1 MADNGNGDDD
11 ARLDIESSED
21 KTKQLKE
28 IDNMM
33 FDPDQYEDIIRD
45 FHNFVSKI
53 VDNQALKKFHKE
65 YQTLYK
71 ALVASHKNEDTYIK
85 DCKAQIEEIWK
96 KAQMVKSAIRMAAHE
111 VDKIE
116 DYKLKVEEEQQK
128 VQTKKEESEEK

>member
-53 VDNQALKKFHKE
+53 VDNQSLKKFHKE

-85 DCKAQIEEIWK
+85 DCKA
-96 KAQMVKSAIRMAAHE
+96 
-111 VDKIE
+111 
-116 DYKLKVEEEQQK
+116 
-128 VQTKKEESEEK
+128 